1 MKFSARLF
9 ARLFTSMAAL
19 LAALWLSGCLALAVP
34 SLAYQGYKYE
44 KGKKQD
50 QQASTQDPKQGK
62 SAGNSGSD
70 QYYDT
75 E

>member
-1 MKFSARLF
+1 MFRYLRGPLF
-9 ARLFTSMAAL
+9 AIAL
-19 LAALWLSGCLALAVP
+19 GVLALGLSGCLWLAVP

-44 KGKKQD
+44 KGKKKD

-62 SAGNSGSD
+62 SASNSGSD
-70 QYYDT
+70 NYDT

>member
-1 MKFSARLF
+1 MRFSRRLI
-9 ARLFTSMAAL
+9 TSMAAV

-44 KGKKQD
+44 KDKKQD
-50 QQASTQDPKQGK
+50 QQASTQNAKQSK
-62 SAGNSGSD
+62 NASDSGSGE
-70 QYYDT
+70 YYDT

>member
-1 MKFSARLF
+1 MRFSGRL
-9 ARLFTSMAAL
+9 LTAL
-19 LAALWLSGCLALAVP
+19 TAMLAALSLSGCLALAVP

-44 KGKKQD
+44 KDKKQQD
-50 QQASTQDPKQGK
+50 QQASSQTTK
-62 SAGNSGSD
+62 SKNSSSSD

>member
-1 MKFSARLF
+1 MKFST
-9 ARLFTSMAAL
+9 RLFTSMAAL

-44 KGKKQD
+44 KDKQQD

-62 SAGNSGSD
+62 SARNSWSD
-70 QYYDT
+70 N
-75 E
+75 